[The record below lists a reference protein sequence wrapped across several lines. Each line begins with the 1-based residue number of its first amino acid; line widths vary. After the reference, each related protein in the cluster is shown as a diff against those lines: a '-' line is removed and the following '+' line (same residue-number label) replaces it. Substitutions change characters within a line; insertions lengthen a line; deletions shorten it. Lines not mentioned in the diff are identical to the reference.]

1 MRTKLVALAVLVLA
15 LAAAPAFA
23 RGSHAAPRAPRTLYS
38 PGDFVVRPPFMV
50 FALGRVGGDAMDY
63 FYGPGLTGPEAVAG
77 HISRVKWSR
86 WGARATADG
95 TLLTQ
100 RCKVRKG
107 RQFDCVRAFAAEP
120 EQIILTRVRGGH
132 YTRLRFK
139 ALDRARF
146 RLSETYVLR
155 RAGSGQTGI
164 PGSAWCSSVSPKV
177 CLGP

>member
-15 LAAAPAFA
+15 LAAVPALA
-23 RGSHAAPRAPRTLYS
+23 RGSHGAPRTLYS

-77 HISRVKWSR
+77 HISQIKWST
-86 WGARATADG
+86 WGARATANG

-107 RQFDCVRAFAAEP
+107 RRFDCVRAFAAEP

-132 YTRLRFK
+132 YTRLRFR

-155 RAGSGQTGI
+155 RAAGGRTGI
-164 PGSAWCSSVSPKV
+164 PGSAWCARVSPKV